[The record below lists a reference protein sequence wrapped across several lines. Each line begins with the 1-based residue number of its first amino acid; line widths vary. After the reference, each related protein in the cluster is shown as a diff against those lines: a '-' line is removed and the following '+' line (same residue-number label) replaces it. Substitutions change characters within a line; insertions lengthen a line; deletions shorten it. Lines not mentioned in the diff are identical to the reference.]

1 MFQKLAKKPVRNY
14 NTLTH
19 LDFKSQKDQFCPV
32 QPSRILI
39 CGGSGKG
46 KTNLLL
52 SLLFECLQ
60 FTRIYLNVKDPTE
73 SKYKLLQSVLDG
85 VQAKTREDVY
95 WINTS
100 SEGIV
105 SVDDLDSKH
114 TNIIIFDDF
123 VTDKLA
129 HSKISD
135 LFIRGRKKNAT
146 IIYLSQSYFHTP
158 KLIRLQCCYK
168 MFFKCFDRREVLNIY
183 QNEGMGLPQQTFV
196 DLFNEATKEP
206 YSFLMLDN
214 VTDNEVLKIRKN
226 LDSGFISPH

>member
-1 MFQKLAKKPVRNY
+1 MFHKLTKKPVRNY
-14 NTLTH
+14 NSL
-19 LDFKSQKDQFCPV
+19 LNMDFKFQKDQFCPV

-60 FTRIYLNVKDPTE
+60 FTRVYLNVKDPTE

-85 VQAKTREDVY
+85 VQTKTREDIY
-95 WINTS
+95 WINSS
-100 SEGIV
+100 SEGIT

-114 TNIIIFDDF
+114 TNLIIFDDF

-129 HSKISD
+129 DSKISD

-158 KLIRLQCCYK
+158 KIIRLQCNYK
-168 MFFKCFDRREVLNIY
+168 IFFKCFDRREVLNIF
-183 QNEGMGLPQQTFV
+183 QNEGMGLDQKTFV
-196 DLFNEATKEP
+196 SLFHEATKEP
-206 YSFLMLDN
+206 YSFLMLDH
-214 VTDNEVLKIRKN
+214 VTDNELLKIRKN
-226 LDSGFISPH
+226 LDSGYVIT